1 MRKHTFDKLRRTWMD
16 NVMISIE
23 GTLRLQLLI
32 KVKMVCV
39 APLSTRRSQH
49 SGESL
54 VAVSLTIKNKRKKIT
69 LDIL

>member
-1 MRKHTFDKLRRTWMD
+1 MD

-54 VAVSLTIKNKRKKIT
+54 VAVSLTIKKKK
-69 LDIL
+69 DNVS